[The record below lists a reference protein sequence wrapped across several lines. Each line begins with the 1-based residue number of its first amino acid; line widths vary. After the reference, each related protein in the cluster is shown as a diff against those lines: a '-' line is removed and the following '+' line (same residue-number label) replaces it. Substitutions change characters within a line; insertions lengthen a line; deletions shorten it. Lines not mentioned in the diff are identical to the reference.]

1 MKNKYRVEFF
11 LCLFLGYLGVHKFY
25 EKKIEKGIL
34 YFFSFGLFGFG
45 WIYDCIVL
53 FGLAFLTNEESLKER
68 EKTIKEKEI
77 IKQEQQLI
85 KKQER
90 KITYDE
96 YVKDREERK
105 NSNEVCCPRCGST
118 SLSANKKGWSLGKG
132 LVGAALINPI
142 GGVATGMIGK
152 NKIIITCL
160 KCGKQFKSG
169 R

>member
-1 MKNKYRVEFF
+1 MRNNYKIEFF
-11 LCLFLGYLGVHKFY
+11 LCLFLGYFGVHKFY
-25 EKKIEKGIL
+25 EKKIGKGVL
-34 YFFSFGLFGFG
+34 YFFTVGLFGFG

-53 FGLAFLTNEESLKER
+53 FGLAFLTNEASLKKR
-68 EKTIKEKEI
+68 EEALKEKEI

-85 KKQER
+85 KQQER
-90 KITYDE
+90 EITYNE
-96 YVKDREERK
+96 YVQAREERK
-105 NSNEVCCPRCGST
+105 NNKEVCCPRCGST

-132 LVGAALINPI
+132 IAGAVLINPI

-160 KCGKQFKSG
+160 KCGKQFKPG